1 MSDWTEL
8 TETHGISAG
17 DPDAIDKLIDR
28 YSESDSEPTG
38 PKCILS
44 GKVCP
49 PHDSGFVFDVGHND
63 YYIALGIIPIEWNPE
78 IHPKEIEV
86 PMLASCWED
95 VQFGDAKKRYHIALR
110 EWYLSQNKEE

>member
-17 DPDAIDKLIDR
+17 DPNAIDRLIDM
-28 YSESDSEPTG
+28 YSEPDSEPTR

-49 PHDSGFVFDVGHND
+49 PHDSGFVFDVGHDD
-63 YYIALGIIPIEWNPE
+63 YYIALNIKPIEWNPE
-78 IHPKEIEV
+78 IHPSEIIV
-86 PMLASCWED
+86 PIHQSCWED
-95 VQFGDAKKRYHIALR
+95 SHLERFKEKYHAGLR
-110 EWYLSQNKEE
+110 EWYLSQAKEE

>member
-28 YSESDSEPTG
+28 YSESDSESTR

-49 PHDSGFVFDVGHND
+49 PHDSGFVFDVGHDD
-63 YYIALGIIPIEWNPE
+63 YYIALNIKPIEWNPE
-78 IHPKEIEV
+78 IHPSEIHV

-95 VQFGDAKKRYHIALR
+95 AQWGEAKKQYHITLR
-110 EWYLSQNKEE
+110 EWYLSQSEDE